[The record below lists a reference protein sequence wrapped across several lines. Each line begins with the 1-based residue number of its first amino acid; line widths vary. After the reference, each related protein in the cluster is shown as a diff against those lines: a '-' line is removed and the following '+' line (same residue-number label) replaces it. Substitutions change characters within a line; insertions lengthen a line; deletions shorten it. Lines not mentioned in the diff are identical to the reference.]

1 MIFCFKIKRK
11 TFEYFV
17 NRSYLVMMSITIDR
31 YYEAGAL
38 FMLIVTTIIAYSQ
51 TTNLDM
57 KPETILQMDDILLLI
72 TIPVFFV
79 ELIFSLVPAYKNGAI
94 LQICIALLRVIDVL
108 IQTTFIID
116 GQRRYVKK
124 KWLQN
129 KNPGR
134 QIVIF
139 LAIGI

>member
-1 MIFCFKIKRK
+1 
-11 TFEYFV
+11 
-17 NRSYLVMMSITIDR
+17 MMSITIDR

-51 TTNLDM
+51 TTNLDI